1 LCIFDLKSESLGD
14 VVNKLNVER
23 ISIYHSTPTVYR
35 YFIEELGASKGK
47 ANIKRVVLGGE
58 PVYFNDIE
66 MYKKYFSEDCKFFNL
81 FGSTESSFSAVKCI
95 DKDSNLIRGSV
106 PIGEAV
112 RDTEI
117 FLQNP
122 EGKKM
127 PIYGE
132 ICVQSRYITPGY
144 WGGETLND
152 KVFKLA
158 TEVNEKVYLTGDM
171 GRILANGDIQYCG
184 RKDFQVKI
192 RGYRVELGEVEAVL
206 VRHKLVGSCVTI
218 VSKNPLGEA
227 VLIAFYLGANK
238 ITAPEAI
245 ENELSIY
252 LEAELPNYMMP
263 TRIIKMDSFPLTVT
277 RKIDKIK
284 LSEQYE
290 ALSIKH

>member
-1 LCIFDLKSESLGD
+1 MCTK
-14 VVNKLNVER
+14 
-23 ISIYHSTPTVYR
+23 
-35 YFIEELGASKGK
+35 
-47 ANIKRVVLGGE
+47 
-58 PVYFNDIE
+58 
-66 MYKKYFSEDCKFFNL
+66 
-81 FGSTESSFSAVKCI
+81 
-95 DKDSNLIRGSV
+95 
-106 PIGEAV
+106 
-112 RDTEI
+112 
-117 FLQNP
+117 
-122 EGKKM
+122 
-127 PIYGE
+127 PIYYTW
-132 ICVQSRYITPGY
+132 IL
-144 WGGETLND
+144 GGETLND